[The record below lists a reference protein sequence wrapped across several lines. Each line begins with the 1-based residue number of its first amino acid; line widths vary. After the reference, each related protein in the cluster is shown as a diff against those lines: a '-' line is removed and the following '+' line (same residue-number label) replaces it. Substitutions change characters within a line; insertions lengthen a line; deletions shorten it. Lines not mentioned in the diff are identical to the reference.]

1 MIKINLL
8 PIRASKRKE
17 SARQQL
23 LILIVSLLIVVG
35 LALAAYSFLLIKI
48 SSTNKEIARSE
59 QEIQELK
66 SKIGKIKDLEKL
78 KADVQK
84 KLDVLNQL
92 RRGKSGPVHR
102 LSTLSSAVPDK
113 LWLTGYTE
121 SPTGVKVTGV
131 AFTEELIASFM
142 RSLQES
148 EDFTNVELVVSE
160 QLEMAGMK
168 LKKFELSMSLKNQA
182 TPPGAQAQNPKS
194 PAAPPQPPPPPPSAQ
209 TQK

>member
-23 LILIVSLLIVVG
+23 LIFLVSLFLVIG

-48 SSTNKEIARSE
+48 SSTNKDIAQAE

-66 SKIGKIKDLEKL
+66 AKIGKIKDLEKL

-102 LSTLSSAVPDK
+102 LSTLSGAVPEK

-121 SPTGVKVTGV
+121 SATGVKVTGV

-160 QLEMAGMK
+160 QVEKAGMK
-168 LKKFELSMSLKNQA
+168 LKKFELLMSLKNQA
-182 TPPGAQAQNPKS
+182 PPVATAQAPQAKPAPAAQAQK
-194 PAAPPQPPPPPPSAQ
+194 
-209 TQK
+209 K

>member
-23 LILIVSLLIVVG
+23 LILLVSLILVIGV
-35 LALAAYSFLLIKI
+35 ALAAYSFLLIKI

-66 SKIGKIKDLEKL
+66 AKIGKIKDLEKL

-113 LWLTGYTE
+113 LWLTGYVE
-121 SPTGVKVTGV
+121 SQTGVKVTGV

-142 RSLQES
+142 RSLQDS
-148 EDFTNVELVVSE
+148 EDFSNVELVVSE
-160 QLEMAGMK
+160 QVEMAGMK
-168 LKKFELSMSLKNQA
+168 LKKFELSMSLKNQP
-182 TPPGAQAQNPKS
+182 TPPPGAQ
-194 PAAPPQPPPPPPSAQ
+194 
-209 TQK
+209 TQKK

>member
-23 LILIVSLLIVVG
+23 LIFLVSLFLVIG

-48 SSTNKEIARSE
+48 SSTNKDIAQAE

-66 SKIGKIKDLEKL
+66 AKIGKIKDLEKL

-102 LSTLSSAVPDK
+102 LSTLSGAVPEK

-121 SPTGVKVTGV
+121 SATGVKVTGV

-160 QLEMAGMK
+160 QVEMAGMK
-168 LKKFELSMSLKNQA
+168 LKKFELSMSLKNQVMPAATAQNPQPRPAVPQA
-182 TPPGAQAQNPKS
+182 TPAQGAQAQK
-194 PAAPPQPPPPPPSAQ
+194 
-209 TQK
+209 K

>member
-23 LILIVSLLIVVG
+23 LIFLVSLFLVIG

-48 SSTNKEIARSE
+48 SSTNKDIAQAE

-66 SKIGKIKDLEKL
+66 AKIGKIKDLEKL

-102 LSTLSSAVPDK
+102 LSTLSGAVPEK

-121 SPTGVKVTGV
+121 SATGVKVSGI

-160 QLEMAGMK
+160 QVEKAGMK

-182 TPPGAQAQNPKS
+182 PPVATAQTPQAKPAPAAQAQTK
-194 PAAPPQPPPPPPSAQ
+194 
-209 TQK
+209 

>member
-23 LILIVSLLIVVG
+23 LILLVSLFLVVG
-35 LALAAYSFLLIKI
+35 VALAAYSFLLIKI

-66 SKIGKIKDLEKL
+66 AKIGKIKDLEKL

-84 KLDVLNQL
+84 KLDVLSQL

-113 LWLTGYTE
+113 LWLTGYSE
-121 SPTGVKVTGV
+121 SQTGVKVTGV

-142 RSLQES
+142 RSLQDS

-160 QLEMAGMK
+160 QVEMAGLK
-168 LKKFELSMSLKNQA
+168 LKKFELAMSLKNQP
-182 TPPGAQAQNPKS
+182 TPPTSAKTQNK
-194 PAAPPQPPPPPPSAQ
+194 
-209 TQK
+209 

>member
-23 LILIVSLLIVVG
+23 LILLVSLLAVIG
-35 LALAAYSFLLIKI
+35 IALAAYSFLLIKI
-48 SSTNKEIARSE
+48 KSTNTEIARSE

-66 SKIGKIKDLEKL
+66 AKIGKIKDLERL

-102 LSTLSSAVPDK
+102 LTTLSSAVPDK

-121 SPTGVKVTGV
+121 SANGVKITGV

-160 QLEMAGMK
+160 QVEMVGMK
-168 LKKFELSMSLKNQA
+168 LKKFELLLALKNQMAA
-182 TPPGAQAQNPKS
+182 TTG
-194 PAAPPQPPPPPPSAQ
+194 AQ
-209 TQK
+209 TQKK

>member
-23 LILIVSLLIVVG
+23 LILIISLLLVIG

-142 RSLQES
+142 RSLQDS

-160 QLEMAGMK
+160 QVEMAGMK
-168 LKKFELSMSLKNQA
+168 LKKFELSMSLKNLA
-182 TPPGAQAQNPKS
+182 TPLPGAQAQNPRN
-194 PAAPPQPPPPPPSAQ
+194 PATPPQPPPPSAQ
-209 TQK
+209 TQKK

>member
-23 LILIVSLLIVVG
+23 LIFLVSLFLVIG
-35 LALAAYSFLLIKI
+35 LAMAAYSFLLIKI
-48 SSTNKEIARSE
+48 SSTNKDIAQAE
-59 QEIQELK
+59 QEIQVLK
-66 SKIGKIKDLEKL
+66 AKIGKIKDLEKL

-102 LSTLSSAVPDK
+102 LSTLSGAVPEK

-121 SPTGVKVTGV
+121 SATGVKVTGV

-160 QLEMAGMK
+160 QVEMAGMK

-182 TPPGAQAQNPKS
+182 VPAATAQNPQSAPAAPQAAPAQGAQAQK
-194 PAAPPQPPPPPPSAQ
+194 
-209 TQK
+209 K